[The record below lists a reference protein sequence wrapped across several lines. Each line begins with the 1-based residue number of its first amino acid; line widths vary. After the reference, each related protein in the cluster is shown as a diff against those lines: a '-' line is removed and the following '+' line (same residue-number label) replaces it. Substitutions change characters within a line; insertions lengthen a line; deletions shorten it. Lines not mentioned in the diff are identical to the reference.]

1 MQPVVQIVLHILP
14 KLEKI
19 IEKKKKKKNCR
30 PSHHIRTL
38 GGEGGGGSQGGGGC
52 GVGLG
57 GLVVD
62 RLGGVGG

>member
-1 MQPVVQIVLHILP
+1 MQPVVKIVLDILP
-14 KLEKI
+14 QLQHNVGKI
-19 IEKKKKKKNCR
+19 KTGGL
-30 PSHHIRTL
+30 PHHIRTL
-38 GGEGGGGSQGGGGC
+38 GGEGSGGSQGGGGC